1 MRHGFLTQGCTDPY
15 IPRSRSH
22 WDCHLVPLTALLAPT
37 LGYPCSSCYTSQL
50 ADLAADCMCTSR
62 RRRPDLAA
70 VVRPKLEQLAQAAA
84 AAARPAD
91 APVPFVEPPQEYLCP
106 ISQVSEGAARVGLC
120 PGYKQ
125 GVDLQRH
132 QPETTTSCGHMF

>member
-1 MRHGFLTQGCTDPY
+1 MSLASWPAQLGSPWFGHTFLVMQVVECLPTRRLL
-15 IPRSRSH
+15 RSLSH
-22 WDCHLVPLTALLAPT
+22 AAAVA
-37 LGYPCSSCYTSQL
+37 SQL